1 MNKNLIY
8 KGYQT
13 NIQFDKEDNIYYGK
27 IENIH
32 DMVNFHG
39 NTLEEV
45 KKEFEIAVEDYLVFC
60 NEIGKIPEIPSKK
73 IYIETNKSKERAISF
88 EKELKEFLIKEKQTI
103 VTTPEDSDF
112 IISLGG
118 DGTFIETANKYRKI
132 NKPIFGINC
141 GTLGYLTEGT
151 IENYQEKLK
160 KIFHNKFAE
169 ENRLVLDCF
178 VKDNFFKNALN
189 DVVLLR
195 NDKYIIRFEI
205 YVNDEFLTKFS
216 ADGIIVS
223 TPTGATGYALS
234 CGGAFIDSASEM
246 IELTAISPHT
256 LVNRSIVLDKNSVIK
271 IVMKHGV
278 GILTCDNQEYS
289 KKIINET
296 EIIIQ
301 TSEEI
306 TKVIKVD
313 NESFIERI
321 SRVFNEFKN
330 EYKKEP

>member
-1 MNKNLIY
+1 MSKNLTY

-13 NIQFDKEDNIYYGK
+13 KIKFDEEDKIYYGK

-39 NTLEEV
+39 NTLEEAI
-45 KKEFEIAVEDYLVFC
+45 KEFKIAVKDYLSFC
-60 NEIGKIPEIPSKK
+60 NEIGKTPEISSKK
-73 IYIETNKSKERAISF
+73 IYIETNKSKNKAVLF
-88 EKELKEFLIKEKQTI
+88 EKELKDFLMKEKQII

-112 IISLGG
+112 VISLGG
-118 DGTFIETANKYRKI
+118 DGTFIETANKYRKL

-160 KIFHNKFAE
+160 KIFQNKFTE
-169 ENRLVLDCF
+169 ENRLVLDCSIND
-178 VKDNFFKNALN
+178 KFFETALN

-195 NDKYIIRFEI
+195 NDNHIIRFEI
-205 YVNDEFLTKFS
+205 YVNEKYLTNFS
-216 ADGIIVS
+216 ADGLIIS

-234 CGGAFIDSASEM
+234 CGGTFIESASEM

-256 LVNRSIVLDKNSVIK
+256 LVNRSIVLDKNSIIK
-271 IVMKHGV
+271 IIMKQGV

-289 KKIINET
+289 QNIINET
-296 EIIIQ
+296 QIVVH
-301 TSEEI
+301 TSKEI

-321 SRVFNEFKN
+321 SKVLN
-330 EYKKEP
+330 EYQQEYKNKY